1 LGNAAEAVR
10 EQNTSP
16 LTLLLSEKSA
26 LFFQYFLNS
35 NPCLFNRSPH
45 MQITNNTI
53 VITGGGSGIGRALA
67 EKFHAAGNRVIIA
80 GRNQSRLD
88 SVAAAHPGMVGIAL
102 DIADA
107 AAIHAFAARII
118 ADYPGTNVLINNAGM
133 MAPEAMTAAVVD
145 TQIGDDTV
153 MTNMLGTMRLSAAL
167 LPHLRQQ
174 LQATL
179 MTVTSGLAFVP
190 LAVTPAYCATK
201 AGLHAWSMAVRH
213 QLHGTSVQVIELA
226 PPYVQTE
233 LMGANQAK
241 DPNAMP
247 LAAFIDEVMSILTQN
262 PDVAEVIVDRCKP
275 LRFAVENG
283 NFDAVLAGLNSAF
296 H

>member
-1 LGNAAEAVR
+1 
-10 EQNTSP
+10 
-16 LTLLLSEKSA
+16 
-26 LFFQYFLNS
+26 
-35 NPCLFNRSPH
+35 

-53 VITGGGSGIGRALA
+53 IITGGGSGIGRALA
-67 EKFHAAGNRVIIA
+67 EKFHAAGNQVIIS

-88 SVAAAHPGMVGIAL
+88 AVAAVNPGMVAIAF
-102 DIADA
+102 DIADGA
-107 AAIHAFAARII
+107 SIQAFAARII
-118 ADYPGTNVLINNAGM
+118 ADYPKANVLINNAGM
-133 MAPEAMTAAVVD
+133 MVAETMTANPVD
-145 TQIGDDTV
+145 VQVADDTV

-174 LQATL
+174 SQATL

-190 LAVTPAYCATK
+190 LAMTPAYCATK
-201 AGLHAWSMAVRH
+201 AGIHSWSVAVRH
-213 QLHGTSVQVIELA
+213 QLRDTSVQVIELA

-247 LAAFIDEVMSILTQN
+247 LAEFVDEVMSILTQN
-262 PDVAEVIVDRCKP
+262 PDVTEVIVERCKP

-283 NFDAVLAGLNSAF
+283 QLDAVMAELNGA
-296 H
+296 HNN